1 MVGGQRLKALDTTH
15 FYNRERGFAVAGL
28 FAASAVLWWLVC
40 LPRALLWALCGGVS
54 FWGWR
59 QWVGGLVG

>member
-28 FAASAVLWWLVC
+28 FAASAVLWVVC
-40 LPRALLWALCGGVS
+40 GCVS

>member
-1 MVGGQRLKALDTTH
+1 MLATTH
-15 FYNRERGFAVAGL
+15 FYNREHGFAVAGL
-28 FAASAVLWWLVC
+28 FAASAFLLWLVC
-40 LPRALLWALCGGVS
+40 LLRALLWVVCGRVS

>member
-1 MVGGQRLKALDTTH
+1 MASVFRRWPPLISTV
-15 FYNRERGFAVAGL
+15 RERGFVVAGL
-28 FAASAVLWWLVC
+28 FAASAL
-40 LPRALLWALCGGVS
+40 RGLLWALGGGVS

>member
-28 FAASAVLWWLVC
+28 FAASAL
-40 LPRALLWALCGGVS
+40 RGLLWALGGGVS